1 MTLAPGTRLGPYE
14 IATPIGAGGMGE
26 VYRAMDTRL
35 GRTVAI
41 KILRDEFSERFDREA
56 RAVAALNHPHIC
68 QLYDVGPNYLVMEFV
83 DGAPVQPPRDQARL
97 LELAGQL
104 AEALV
109 AAHGAAI
116 VHRDLKPDNIF
127 VTRDGRLKVL
137 DFGLATGS
145 GGWSAALGTQAG
157 TAEGTA
163 VGTVAY
169 MSPEQARG
177 EAVDARSDLW
187 SLGVVLYELAAGV
200 RPFGGAT
207 APIVFDGILNQR
219 PSPLAEAG
227 AHVPSGLAPIV
238 AKLLEKDRARRY
250 QSATDLR
257 ADLLRL
263 SRPASASDRVSE
275 TRPSIA
281 VLPFANLSR
290 TEDDEC
296 FSDGLAEEIINTLAK
311 VPGLK
316 VIARTSAFAFKGQN
330 TDIRHIADTLGVTSI
345 LEGSVRR
352 AGNRLRVT
360 AQLITA
366 ADGTHLWSERYD
378 RQMADIFDIQD
389 EIAGA
394 ISSALQ
400 VRLAPETAATP
411 KRQPDLRAYE
421 AYLRYRQHQWGFT
434 PDALRQSREC
444 LEQAIALD
452 PEFALPYV
460 GLADNYLVL
469 TVVAMPANEA
479 MPKARELAE
488 RALAIDAGLPEAHG
502 MLGIIAGQFDLDWRE
517 SARRFDLATAR
528 EPVPWHVRSWH
539 SFFYLL
545 LVGRLDEARRVAE
558 RAIED
563 NPLSQL
569 LHLCLASV
577 LEAQGRD
584 DEARA
589 AFERACE
596 LDAGFRMGRVSL
608 ALHLAVRGHLDDAR
622 ACVQHFGDFK
632 APYESGLR
640 AGLAWLAGDR
650 DQADALLQSW
660 PPDVYGGPAVRAS
673 FELVRGEIDQAVE
686 WAGAAVDERYQSII
700 GMFIRANQ
708 RFLDRSPRWPNL
720 LRKMN
725 LPS

>member
-1 MTLAPGTRLGPYE
+1 M
-14 IATPIGAGGMGE
+14 
-26 VYRAMDTRL
+26 
-35 GRTVAI
+35 
-41 KILRDEFSERFDREA
+41 
-56 RAVAALNHPHIC
+56 
-68 QLYDVGPNYLVMEFV
+68 
-83 DGAPVQPPRDQARL
+83 
-97 LELAGQL
+97 
-104 AEALV
+104 
-109 AAHGAAI
+109 
-116 VHRDLKPDNIF
+116 
-127 VTRDGRLKVL
+127 
-137 DFGLATGS
+137 
-145 GGWSAALGTQAG
+145 
-157 TAEGTA
+157 
-163 VGTVAY
+163 GTVAY

-187 SLGVVLYELAAGV
+187 SLGVVLYELATGA
-200 RPFGGAT
+200 RPFSGST
-207 APIVFDGILNQR
+207 APIVFDRILNQR
-219 PSPLAEAG
+219 PSPMAEAG

-257 ADLLRL
+257 SDLLRL
-263 SRPASASDRVSE
+263 SRPASPSRQATE

-290 TEDDEC
+290 NEDDEC
-296 FSDGLAEEIINTLAK
+296 FSDGLAEEIINALAK

-330 TDIRHIADTLGVTSI
+330 TDIRHIADALGVTSI
-345 LEGSVRR
+345 LEGSVRM
-352 AGNRLRVT
+352 AGTRLRVT

-366 ADGTHLWSERYD
+366 ADGTQLWSERYD

-394 ISSALQ
+394 ISAALQ
-400 VRLAPETAATP
+400 VRLAPDTAAAP

-421 AYLRYRQHQWGFT
+421 AYLRYRQHQWGWT
-434 PDALRQSREC
+434 PDALRLSREC

-479 MPKARELAE
+479 MPRARELAE
-488 RALAIDAGLPEAHG
+488 RALTIDADLPEAHG
-502 MLGIIAGQFDLDWRE
+502 MLGVIAGQFDFDWRE
-517 SARRFDLATAR
+517 SARRFDLATTR

-545 LVGRLDEARRVAE
+545 LVGRLDEARQVAE

-569 LHLCLASV
+569 LYFALAPV

-589 AFERACE
+589 ALERACA
-596 LDAGFRMGRVSL
+596 LDAGFRMGWASL
-608 ALHLAVRGHLDDAR
+608 GLHLAIRGHLDDAR
-622 ACVQHFGDFK
+622 ACVQHLGDFK
-632 APYESGLR
+632 SPYESGLR
-640 AGLAWLAGDR
+640 AGLAWRAGDR
-650 DQADALLQSW
+650 DQSEALLQSW
-660 PPDVYGGPAVRAS
+660 PPDVYGGPAVRAA
-673 FELVRGEIDQAVE
+673 FELVRGEVDLSVE

-708 RFLDRSPRWPNL
+708 RFLERSPGWPNL
-720 LRKMN
+720 LRKMH